1 MEQVESGNVEKRH
14 SGQITECLGDTLV
27 FLVDYQGSFS
37 HGVTTVP
44 DLTNTCPYL
53 WVRVVR
59 GYILNYLSLTCG

>member
-44 DLTNTCPYL
+44 DLTNTGPYL
-53 WVRVVR
+53 
-59 GYILNYLSLTCG
+59 